1 MFTPMTSTIAKPK
14 KALILYD
21 SMSVGGST
29 DKLIDSIGKNLA
41 QAGAYVEKARCKV
54 GADYSFVEEF
64 DLVLLGAPIYYL
76 LVASKLSG
84 ALSQSNLRNAM
95 KGKKVALFVICG
107 SPEPMAHFLYLPQLK
122 MHLDNPVILAEKVF
136 SPDQTGDPEA
146 IAGFTHS
153 IIEAY
158 GKAN

>member
-1 MFTPMTSTIAKPK
+1 MTSTIDKPK
-14 KALILYD
+14 KAIILYD
-21 SMSVGGST
+21 SMSVGGSA
-29 DKLIDSIGKNLA
+29 DRLIDAIGKNLA
-41 QAGAYVEKARCKV
+41 EAGAY
-54 GADYSFVEEF
+54 VEEF

-84 ALSQSNLRNAM
+84 ALAQTNLRATL

-122 MHLDNPVILAEKVF
+122 MNLDNPVILAEKAF
-136 SPDQTGDPEA
+136 SPAETSDPKA
-146 IAGFTHS
+146 IAEFTQN
-153 IIEAY
+153 ILDAY